1 MDSEQWQKRLD
12 ALAELPLAERADA
25 LAAVYDEL
33 HTMLDQPESD

>member
-1 MDSEQWQKRLD
+1 MDSEQWQQRLD
-12 ALAELPLAERADA
+12 TLAELPLAERADA